1 MLNKHGLLIEG
12 IKQASSNTINWA
24 KSSNS
29 YTEIFYD
36 KVTGDVWTVDQVS
49 SEHNTWEEYL
59 DDDVI
64 KICETEKHLT
74 MQEIADMI
82 YKVMS
87 E

>member
-24 KSSNS
+24 KSSNG

-49 SEHNTWEEYL
+49 SEHNTWEEYH
-59 DDDVI
+59 DNDVI